1 MVNIGS
7 SLFDLGSLDRISN
20 QETVIHALDPRVKV
34 VVTLTFIVA
43 VVSFGKHEV
52 SGLMP
57 FFIYP
62 AVLVALADIPV
73 RYLFRKLLIVSP
85 FALMIGLFNP
95 FLDREILVNLGPI
108 GLSGGWISFISIML
122 RFALTVGAGLILI
135 ACTGFNA
142 ICHALEKMGA
152 PRVFVIQLL
161 FLYRY
166 LFVLTEEASR
176 MVRARALRSF
186 PGKGMGMRIFGYLV
200 GHLLLRTLD
209 RAHRIHLAMLSRGF
223 DGEIRILRPMRL
235 GMRDLTF
242 LLGWSGLIVAMRFYD
257 LPRLLGNLVTGGAG

>member
-1 MVNIGS
+1 VKIGS
-7 SLFDLGSLDRISN
+7 SLFDLGRLDRISN
-20 QETVIHALDPRVKV
+20 QETAIHGLDPRVKV
-34 VVTLTFIVA
+34 LVTLVFIVA

-62 AVLVALADIPV
+62 AVLIALADIPLG
-73 RYLFRKLLIVSP
+73 YLFRKILIVSP

-95 FLDREILVNLGPI
+95 FLDREIIINLGPVAI
-108 GLSGGWISFISIML
+108 SGGWVSYISIML
-122 RFALTVGAGLILI
+122 RFALTVGAALILI

-142 ICHALEKMGA
+142 ICHALERMGA
-152 PRVFVIQLL
+152 PRVFVVQLL
-161 FLYRY
+161 FVYRY

-186 PGKGMGMRIFGYLV
+186 PGKGTGMRVFGYLV

-209 RAHRIHLAMLSRGF
+209 RAQRIHLAMLSRGF
-223 DGEIRILRPMRL
+223 DGEIRILRPMRF
-235 GMRDLTF
+235 GIRDLAF
-242 LLGWSGLIVAMRFYD
+242 LFGWSGLIVAMRLYD
-257 LPRLLGNLVTGGAG
+257 VTGLLGNLVTGGAG

>member
-1 MVNIGS
+1 MKIGS
-7 SLFDLGSLDRISN
+7 SLFDLGRLDRISN
-20 QETVIHALDPRVKV
+20 QETAIHGLDPRVKV
-34 VVTLTFIVA
+34 LVTLVFIVA

-62 AVLVALADIPV
+62 AVLIALADIPLG
-73 RYLFRKLLIVSP
+73 YLFRKILIVSP

-95 FLDREILVNLGPI
+95 FLDREIIINLGPVAI
-108 GLSGGWISFISIML
+108 SGGWVSYISIML
-122 RFALTVGAGLILI
+122 RFALTVGAALILI

-142 ICHALEKMGA
+142 ICHALERMGA
-152 PRVFVIQLL
+152 PRVFVVQLL
-161 FLYRY
+161 FVYRY

-186 PGKGMGMRIFGYLV
+186 PGKGTGMRVFGYLV

-209 RAHRIHLAMLSRGF
+209 RAQRIHLAMLSRGF
-223 DGEIRILRPMRL
+223 DGEIRILRPMRF
-235 GMRDLTF
+235 GIRDLAF
-242 LLGWSGLIVAMRFYD
+242 LFGWSGLIVAMRLYD
-257 LPRLLGNLVTGGAG
+257 VTGLLGNLVTGGAG